1 MGSNGSR
8 GNSWRAPLVGFVK
21 VNFDRANSDVS
32 RLSGVGVVIRDSD
45 GAVLAF
51 CTEKIDQAYK
61 AEDTEALVALKA
73 LTLAHEL

>member
-1 MGSNGSR
+1 M
-8 GNSWRAPLVGFVK
+8 
-21 VNFDRANSDVS
+21 NFDGANSDVS

-51 CTEKIDQAYK
+51 CTEKTDQAYK